1 MHKGSTTHTAENM
14 FDVLEVRKDF
24 PILSQKIN
32 GFPLVY
38 LDNAAST
45 QKPRC
50 VIDTLRN
57 YYETS
62 HANIHR
68 GIHTLAERATAAYEA
83 TRESV
88 KVFIGAE
95 HSEEI
100 IFTSGATESINL
112 VAYSFGRRYIGSGD
126 EILISAAEHHSNI
139 VPWYMLCEER
149 GAVLKIIPVTDSGE
163 IILEEY
169 EKLLTERTK
178 FVSVVYASNTLGV
191 IQPVKEIVRLAHE
204 AGAHVLI
211 DGAQAAAHLTID
223 VKELDCDF
231 FAFSSHKIYGP
242 TGTGILYGKKA
253 LLEAM
258 PPYRGGGEMIKDV
271 AFDKIVY
278 NDLPYKFEAG
288 TPNIADVTALK
299 TALDY
304 IQKLGKENI
313 AVHEDDLLCYATE
326 SLETI
331 KNLKILGRTESK
343 ISVISFIVEGIHHQD
358 LGILLD
364 NQGVAVRTGNHC
376 TQPLMARLGVSGT
389 TRASF
394 ALYNTR
400 DEVDTFIKAVEKAI
414 SMLL

>member
-1 MHKGSTTHTAENM
+1 MLKGSTSTAENM
-14 FDVLEVRKDF
+14 LDVLEVRKDF

-50 VIDTLRN
+50 VIDALTH

-68 GIHTLAERATAAYEA
+68 GIHTLAERATTAYEA
-83 TRESV
+83 TRTAV
-88 KVFIGAE
+88 KDFIGAE

-100 IFTSGATESINL
+100 IFTSGATEGINL
-112 VAYSFGRRYIGSGD
+112 VAYTFGKKFINPGD
-126 EILISAAEHHSNI
+126 EILLSATEHHSNI

-149 GAVLKIIPVTDSGE
+149 GAALKIIPVTDEGE
-163 IILEEY
+163 IIFEEF
-169 EKLLTERTK
+169 EKLLNERTK
-178 FVSVVYASNTLGV
+178 LVAVGYASNTLGV
-191 IQPVKEIVRLAHE
+191 IHPVKEIARRAREV
-204 AGAHVLI
+204 GAYVLI
-211 DGAQAAAHLTID
+211 DGAQAAAHLDID
-223 VKELDCDF
+223 VKDLGCDF
-231 FAFSSHKIYGP
+231 FVFSSHKLYGP
-242 TGTGILYGKKA
+242 TGTGVLYGKRA

-271 AFDKIVY
+271 AFDKIIY
-278 NDLPYKFEAG
+278 NDLPYKYEAG

-299 TALDY
+299 SALEY
-304 IQKLGKENI
+304 VRKLGKKNI
-313 AVHEDDLLCYATE
+313 AAHEDDLLRYATE
-326 SLETI
+326 ALETI
-331 KNLKILGRTESK
+331 KGLRILGRTEKK
-343 ISVISFIVEGIHHQD
+343 IGIISFVAEGVHHQD

-376 TQPLMARLGVSGT
+376 TQPLMARLGVTGT

-394 ALYNTR
+394 AVYNTR
-400 DEVDTFIKAVEKAI
+400 DEVDVFVKSLDKAVA
-414 SMLL
+414 MLR